1 MNKQDLRIKQLEDIV
16 KAMQEQAMNS
26 NKESATA
33 YAAAYAGLD
42 IVEKIKTVSPDE
54 YTARMSELEASNQQ
68 KLAQEPSIKYD
79 DKGKII
85 GYNTKKIFAKP
96 NGYES
101 RAYMLVGD
109 NSTKYILDTNE
120 VLRIDMNRLD
130 SGFLIK
136 GIEVEGKKIS
146 NITIDVRDLP
156 MYRQPQT
163 VEEANEVVRL
173 KLELG
178 YL

>member
-26 NKESATA
+26 NKESAMA

-109 NSTKYILDTNE
+109 NSTKYIS
-120 VLRIDMNRLD
+120 RY
-130 SGFLIK
+130 K
-136 GIEVEGKKIS
+136 
-146 NITIDVRDLP
+146 
-156 MYRQPQT
+156 
-163 VEEANEVVRL
+163 
-173 KLELG
+173 
-178 YL
+178 

>member
-1 MNKQDLRIKQLEDIV
+1 LEIIL
-16 KAMQEQAMNS
+16 Q
-26 NKESATA
+26 
-33 YAAAYAGLD
+33 
-42 IVEKIKTVSPDE
+42 
-54 YTARMSELEASNQQ
+54 
-68 KLAQEPSIKYD
+68 SI
-79 DKGKII
+79 
-85 GYNTKKIFAKP
+85 
-96 NGYES
+96 S
-101 RAYMLVGD
+101 
-109 NSTKYILDTNE
+109 LDTNE